1 MIRATTE
8 PLEGN
13 LVRLSVEIDEPE
25 FDKALV
31 DVVKTLASQIRV
43 PGFRPGKVPR
53 KVLEARM
60 GGAGALRAEAL
71 REALPD
77 FYARAVVDA
86 EIDPIASPE
95 IDITS
100 GEDSG
105 AVSFDAV
112 VQVRPTVSIPGY
124 DGLQVTLPG
133 IIVSDEDVDRQ
144 IDRLREN
151 DAELEI
157 VGRPAIDGDQVTIDL
172 HGNDASGAEVVG
184 VDDYLYEVG
193 SATVTAEL
201 DETLRGAKSGD
212 ILTFSSAAPG
222 DGDEMIS
229 FRVLVKDVKVKKLPE
244 PTDEWAAESSEFET
258 LAELRADISDR
269 VARVKL
275 VQSQMALRE
284 NTIEAVAALVDD
296 GDVPEVLVDAEVNE
310 RLHDLQHRLEA
321 QKLGLGEYLQATGR
335 TPDDL
340 LTAVRADAHR
350 AVKADLALRA
360 LAEAEELGLSDE
372 ELDTEV
378 AAMAERLESSPLELR
393 RQLDTAGRTGA
404 VRSELRKG
412 KALQWLLDHV
422 ELFDEEGNPMSRDDL
437 KTDAAAEATEES
449 AEGATDVAEENE
461 ENE

>member
-1 MIRATTE
+1 MQFVMRATTE

-25 FDKALV
+25 FDRALG
-31 DVVKTLASQIRV
+31 DVVKTLATQIRV

-71 REALPD
+71 RESLPD
-77 FYARAVVDA
+77 FYARAVVDS

-100 GEDSG
+100 GEDGG

-112 VQVRPTVSIPGY
+112 VQVRPLVSIPGY

-133 IIVSDEDVDRQ
+133 IIVSDEDIDRQ
-144 IDRLREN
+144 VDRLREN
-151 DAELEI
+151 DAELEL
-157 VGRPAIDGDQVTIDL
+157 VGRAAIDGDLVTINL
-172 HGNDASGAEVVG
+172 HGTDESGAEVVG

-193 SATVTAEL
+193 SGTVTPEL
-201 DETLRGAKSGD
+201 DAELRGAKSGD
-212 ILTFSSAAPG
+212 ILSFSSTAPG
-222 DGDEMIS
+222 DGDEVIS

-244 PTDEWAAESSEFET
+244 PTDEWAAESSEFAT
-258 LAELRADISDR
+258 VAELRADISDR
-269 VARVKL
+269 LARVKL

-284 NTIEAVAALVDD
+284 KTIEAIAGLVDD
-296 GDVPEVLVDAEVNE
+296 ADVPEVLVDSEVNE

-340 LTAVRADAHR
+340 LAAVRVDAQR
-350 AVKADLALRA
+350 AVKADLGLRA
-360 LAEAEELGLSDE
+360 LAEAQELGITDE
-372 ELDTEV
+372 ELDAEMV
-378 AAMAERLESSPLELR
+378 AMADRMGTTPGELR

-437 KTDAAAEATEES
+437 KTDAAKEI
-449 AEGATDVAEENE
+449 EENE
-461 ENE
+461 DDAESS

>member
-1 MIRATTE
+1 MRATTE

-31 DVVKTLASQIRV
+31 DGVRTLGSQIRV

-77 FYARAVVDA
+77 FYARAVVDS

-95 IDITS
+95 IDITA

-112 VQVRPTVSIPGY
+112 VQVRPLVSIPGY
-124 DGLQVTLPG
+124 VGLQVTLPG
-133 IIVSDEDVDRQ
+133 LAVTDEDVDRQ
-144 IDRLREN
+144 VDRLREN
-151 DAELEI
+151 DAELEV
-157 VGRPAIDGDQVTIDL
+157 VGRPAVDGDLVTIDL
-172 HGNDASGAEVVG
+172 HGNDEAGAEVVG

-193 SATVTAEL
+193 SGTVTREL
-201 DETLRGAKSGD
+201 DEALHGAKAGD
-212 ILTFSSAAPG
+212 ILAFTSPAPG
-222 DGDEMIS
+222 DEDEVIS

-244 PTDEWAAESSEFET
+244 ATDEWAAESSEFET
-258 LAELRADISDR
+258 VAELRADISDR
-269 VARVKL
+269 IARVKL

-284 NTIEAVAALVDD
+284 KTVESVANLVDD

-321 QKLGLGEYLQATGR
+321 QKLGLAEYLQATGR

-340 LTAVRADAHR
+340 LAAVRTEAQR

-360 LAEAEELGLSDE
+360 LAEAEELDVSDE
-372 ELDTEV
+372 ELDAEMVT
-378 AAMAERLESSPLELR
+378 MAQRMETTPAELR

-437 KTDAAAEATEES
+437 KTDAAKESEETEDDAEHS
-449 AEGATDVAEENE
+449 
-461 ENE
+461 

>member
-1 MIRATTE
+1 MRATTE

-25 FDKALV
+25 FDRALV
-31 DVVKTLASQIRV
+31 GVVKTLASQVRV

-77 FYARAVVDA
+77 FYARAVVDS

-95 IDITS
+95 IDITA
-100 GEDSG
+100 GEESG

-112 VQVRPTVSIPGY
+112 VQVRPVVSIPGY

-133 IIVSDEDVDRQ
+133 LRVSDED
-144 IDRLREN
+144 IDGQVNRLREN
-151 DAELEI
+151 DAELES
-157 VGRPAIDGDQVTIDL
+157 VGRPAADGDLVTIDL
-172 HGNDASGAEVVG
+172 HGKDAGDAEVVG

-193 SATVTAEL
+193 SGTVTPEL
-201 DETLRGAKSGD
+201 DVELRGAKTGD
-212 ILTFSSAAPG
+212 ILAFTARAPG
-222 DGDEMIS
+222 DEEEIIS

-244 PTDEWAAESSEFET
+244 PTDEWAAESSEFAT
-258 LAELRADISDR
+258 VAELRADIADR
-269 VARVKL
+269 MARIKL

-284 NTIEAVAALVDD
+284 KTVEAVAGLVDD

-340 LTAVRADAHR
+340 LAAVRVDAQR

-360 LAEAEELGLSDE
+360 LADAQELTVTDE
-372 ELDTEV
+372 ELEAEIATMAQRMETS
-378 AAMAERLESSPLELR
+378 AAELR

-437 KTDAAAEATEES
+437 KIDAAKESEETE
-449 AEGATDVAEENE
+449 
-461 ENE
+461 

>member
-1 MIRATTE
+1 VQFVMRATTE

-31 DVVKTLASQIRV
+31 DVVKTLGNQIRV

-71 REALPD
+71 RESLPD
-77 FYARAVVDA
+77 FYARAVVDS
-86 EIDPIASPE
+86 ELDPIASPE

-100 GEDSG
+100 GEDGG

-112 VQVRPTVSIPGY
+112 VQVRPLVSIPGY
-124 DGLQVTLPG
+124 VGLQVTLPG
-133 IIVSDEDVDRQ
+133 LAVSDEDVDRQ
-144 IDRLREN
+144 VDRLREN
-151 DAELEI
+151 DAELEL
-157 VGRPAIDGDQVTIDL
+157 VARPAIDGDQVTINL
-172 HGNDASGAEVVG
+172 HGDDESGAEVVG
-184 VDDYLYEVG
+184 IDDYLYEVG
-193 SATVTAEL
+193 SGTITPEL
-201 DETLRGAKSGD
+201 DEALRGAKGGD
-212 ILTFSSAAPG
+212 ILSFASPSPADA
-222 DGDEMIS
+222 EEEIS

-244 PTDEWAAESSEFET
+244 PTDEWAAESSEFAT
-258 LAELRADISDR
+258 VAELRADITDR
-269 VARVKL
+269 ITRVKL
-275 VQSQMALRE
+275 VTSQMALRE
-284 NTIEAVAALVDD
+284 KTVEAVAELVDD
-296 GDVPEVLVDAEVNE
+296 ADVPEVLVDAEVND

-340 LTAVRADAHR
+340 IASVRTEAQR

-360 LAEAEELGLSDE
+360 LAEAEKLTLTDQ
-372 ELDTEV
+372 ELDDEMVT
-378 AAMAERLESSPLELR
+378 MAERMQTTPTELR

-437 KTDAAAEATEES
+437 KTDAAKESEES
-449 AEGATDVAEENE
+449 E
-461 ENE
+461 

>member
-1 MIRATTE
+1 MRATTE

-13 LVRLSVEIDEPE
+13 LVRLRVEIDEPE

-77 FYARAVVDA
+77 FYARAVIDS
-86 EIDPIASPE
+86 EIDPIASPD

-100 GEDSG
+100 GEDGG
-105 AVSFDAV
+105 AISFDAV

-133 IIVSDEDVDRQ
+133 IVVKDEDVDQQ

-151 DAELEI
+151 DAELEL
-157 VGRPAIDGDQVTIDL
+157 VGRPSIDGDLVTIDL
-172 HGNDASGAEVVG
+172 HGNDESGAEVVG

-193 SATVTAEL
+193 SGTVTVEL
-201 DETLRGAKSGD
+201 DEQLRGAKAGH
-212 ILTFSSAAPG
+212 ILAFTSPAPG
-222 DGDEMIS
+222 DEDEVIS

-244 PTDEWAAESSEFET
+244 PTDEWADESSEFAT

-284 NTIEAVAALVDD
+284 KTVEAIAGLVDD
-296 GDVPEVLVDAEVNE
+296 DDVPEVLVDSEVNE

-335 TPDDL
+335 TPEDL
-340 LTAVRADAHR
+340 LAAVRVDAQR

-372 ELDTEV
+372 ELDAEIAT
-378 AAMAERLESSPLELR
+378 MAERMETTPAELR

-437 KTDAAAEATEES
+437 KTDAAK
-449 AEGATDVAEENE
+449 ENE

>member
-1 MIRATTE
+1 MRATTE

-25 FDKALV
+25 FDRALLGV
-31 DVVKTLASQIRV
+31 AKTLASQVRV

-71 REALPD
+71 RESLPD
-77 FYARAVVDA
+77 FYARAVVDS

-95 IDITS
+95 IDITGGEES
-100 GEDSG
+100 GG
-105 AVSFDAV
+105 VSFDAV
-112 VQVRPTVSIPGY
+112 VQVRPVVSIPGY

-133 IIVSDEDVDRQ
+133 LVVSDEDIDAQV
-144 IDRLREN
+144 DRLREN
-151 DAELEI
+151 DAELES
-157 VGRPAIDGDQVTIDL
+157 VGRPAIDGDLVSIDL
-172 HGNDASGAEVVG
+172 HGSDGGGAEVVG
-184 VDDYLYEVG
+184 IDDYLYEVG
-193 SATVTAEL
+193 SGTITPEL
-201 DETLRGAKSGD
+201 DVELRGAKTGA
-212 ILTFSSAAPG
+212 ILAFTSPAPG
-222 DGDEMIS
+222 NEDEIIS

-244 PTDEWAAESSEFET
+244 PTDEWAAESSEFAT
-258 LAELRADISDR
+258 VAELRADIADR
-269 VARVKL
+269 MARVKL

-284 NTIEAVAALVDD
+284 KTVEAVAGLVDD
-296 GDVPEVLVDAEVNE
+296 GDVPEVLVDSEVNE

-340 LTAVRADAHR
+340 LAAVRVDALR

-360 LAEAEELGLSDE
+360 LATAEDLTVGDD
-372 ELDTEV
+372 ELDTEI
-378 AAMAERLESSPLELR
+378 AAMAQRMETSAAVLR

-437 KTDAAAEATEES
+437 RIDAAKES
-449 AEGATDVAEENE
+449 EENE
-461 ENE
+461 

>member
-1 MIRATTE
+1 VIRATTE

-25 FDKALV
+25 FDRALV
-31 DVVKTLASQIRV
+31 GVVKTLASQVRV

-77 FYARAVVDA
+77 FYARAVVDS

-95 IDITS
+95 IDITAGEES
-100 GEDSG
+100 GG
-105 AVSFDAV
+105 VSFDAV
-112 VQVRPTVSIPGY
+112 VQVRPVVTIPGY

-133 IIVSDEDVDRQ
+133 LLVSDED
-144 IDRLREN
+144 IDGQVNRLREN
-151 DAELEI
+151 DAELES
-157 VGRPAIDGDQVTIDL
+157 VGRPAADGDLVSIDL
-172 HGNDASGAEVVG
+172 HGNDQSDAEVVG
-184 VDDYLYEVG
+184 IDDYLYEVG
-193 SATVTAEL
+193 SGTITPEL
-201 DETLRGAKSGD
+201 DVELRGAKAGD
-212 ILTFSSAAPG
+212 ILAFTSAAPG
-222 DGDEMIS
+222 NEDEIIS

-244 PTDEWAAESSEFET
+244 PTDEWAAESSEFST
-258 LAELRADISDR
+258 VDELRADIAER
-269 VARVKL
+269 MARVKL

-284 NTIEAVAALVDD
+284 KTVEAVAGLVDD
-296 GDVPEVLVDAEVNE
+296 DDVPEVLVDSEVNE

-340 LTAVRADAHR
+340 LAAVRVDAQR

-360 LAEAEELGLSDE
+360 LAEAEELTVSDD
-372 ELDTEV
+372 ELDAELVT
-378 AAMAERLESSPLELR
+378 MAQRMETSPIELR
-393 RQLDTAGRTGA
+393 RQLDAAGRTGA
-404 VRSELRKG
+404 VRSELRKS

-437 KTDAAAEATEES
+437 KTDAAKESEETE
-449 AEGATDVAEENE
+449 
-461 ENE
+461 

>member
-1 MIRATTE
+1 MRATTE

-31 DVVKTLASQIRV
+31 DVVRTLGSQIRV

-60 GGAGALRAEAL
+60 VGAGALRAEAL

-77 FYARAVVDA
+77 FYARAVVDS

-95 IDITS
+95 IDITA

-112 VQVRPTVSIPGY
+112 VQVRPLVSIPGY
-124 DGLQVTLPG
+124 VGLQVTLPG
-133 IIVSDEDVDRQ
+133 LAVTDEDVDRQ
-144 IDRLREN
+144 VDRLREN
-151 DAELEI
+151 DAELEV
-157 VGRPAIDGDQVTIDL
+157 VGRPAVDGDLVTIDL
-172 HGNDASGAEVVG
+172 HGNDEAGAEVVG

-193 SATVTAEL
+193 SGTVTREL
-201 DETLRGAKSGD
+201 DEALHGAKAGD
-212 ILTFSSAAPG
+212 ILAFTSPAPG
-222 DGDEMIS
+222 DEDEVIS

-244 PTDEWAAESSEFET
+244 ATDEWAAESSEFET
-258 LAELRADISDR
+258 VAELRADISDR
-269 VARVKL
+269 IARVKL

-284 NTIEAVAALVDD
+284 KTVESVANLVDD

-321 QKLGLGEYLQATGR
+321 QKLGLAEYLQATGR

-340 LTAVRADAHR
+340 LAAVRTEAQR

-360 LAEAEELGLSDE
+360 LAEAEELDVSDE
-372 ELDTEV
+372 ELDAEMVT
-378 AAMAERLESSPLELR
+378 MAQRMETTPAELR

-437 KTDAAAEATEES
+437 KTDAAKESEETE
-449 AEGATDVAEENE
+449 
-461 ENE
+461 

>member
-1 MIRATTE
+1 VQFVMRATTE

-25 FDKALV
+25 FDRALV
-31 DVVKTLASQIRV
+31 DVVKSLATQIRV

-77 FYARAVVDA
+77 FYAKAVVDS
-86 EIDPIASPE
+86 EIDPIAPPE
-95 IDITS
+95 IDITG
-100 GEDSG
+100 GEDTG
-105 AVSFDAV
+105 AVRFDAV
-112 VQVRPTVSIPGY
+112 VQVRPLVSIPGY
-124 DGLQVTLPG
+124 VGLQVTLPG
-133 IIVSDEDVDRQ
+133 LGVTDEDVDRQ

-151 DAELEI
+151 DAELD
-157 VGRPAIDGDQVTIDL
+157 VVNRPAIDGDLVTIDL

-184 VDDYLYEVG
+184 IDDYLYEVG
-193 SATVTAEL
+193 TGTITPEL
-201 DETLRGAKSGD
+201 DVELRGAKAGAIVAFDSP
-212 ILTFSSAAPG
+212 APG
-222 DGDEMIS
+222 TEDELIS
-229 FRVLVKDVKVKKLPE
+229 FRVLVKEVKVKKLPE
-244 PTDEWAAESSEFET
+244 PTDEWAAESSEFDT
-258 LAELRADISDR
+258 VAELRSDITDR
-269 VARVKL
+269 VTRMKL
-275 VQSQMALRE
+275 VQSQMALRPK
-284 NTIEAVAALVDD
+284 TIEAVADLVDD

-340 LTAVRADAHR
+340 ISSVRTEAQR

-360 LAEAEELGLSDE
+360 LAEAEELSLTDQ
-372 ELDTEV
+372 ELDDEIV
-378 AAMAERLESSPLELR
+378 AMAQRMETTPGELR

-412 KALQWLLDHV
+412 KALQWLLDNV

-437 KTDAAAEATEES
+437 KTDAAEDSEES
-449 AEGATDVAEENE
+449 E
-461 ENE
+461 

>member
-1 MIRATTE
+1 MRATTE

-25 FDKALV
+25 FDRALV
-31 DVVKTLASQIRV
+31 GVVKTLASQVRV

-71 REALPD
+71 RESLPD
-77 FYARAVVDA
+77 FYARAVVDS

-95 IDITS
+95 IDITAGEES
-100 GEDSG
+100 GG
-105 AVSFDAV
+105 VSFDAV
-112 VQVRPTVSIPGY
+112 VQVRPVVSIPGY

-133 IIVSDEDVDRQ
+133 LRVSDED
-144 IDRLREN
+144 IDGQVNRLREN
-151 DAELEI
+151 DAELES
-157 VGRPAIDGDQVTIDL
+157 VGRPATDGDLVSIDL
-172 HGNDASGAEVVG
+172 HGSDASGAEVVG
-184 VDDYLYEVG
+184 IDDYLYEVG
-193 SATVTAEL
+193 SGTITPEL
-201 DETLRGAKSGD
+201 DVELRGAKTGD
-212 ILTFSSAAPG
+212 ILAFTSPAPG
-222 DGDEMIS
+222 NEDEIIS

-244 PTDEWAAESSEFET
+244 PTDEWAAESSEFAT
-258 LAELRADISDR
+258 VAELRADISDR
-269 VARVKL
+269 MARVKL

-284 NTIEAVAALVDD
+284 KTVEAVAGLVDD
-296 GDVPEVLVDAEVNE
+296 GDVPEVLVDSEVNE

-340 LTAVRADAHR
+340 LAAVRVDAQR

-360 LAEAEELGLSDE
+360 LAEAEELSVSDD
-372 ELDTEV
+372 ELDTEI
-378 AAMAERLESSPLELR
+378 ATMAERMETSAAALR

-404 VRSELRKG
+404 VRSELRKS

-422 ELFDEEGNPMSRDDL
+422 ELFDQEGNPMSRDDL
-437 KTDAAAEATEES
+437 KIDAAKES
-449 AEGATDVAEENE
+449 EENE
-461 ENE
+461 

>member
-1 MIRATTE
+1 MRATTE

-31 DVVKTLASQIRV
+31 DVVRTLGSQIRV

-77 FYARAVVDA
+77 FYARAVVDS

-95 IDITS
+95 IDITA

-112 VQVRPTVSIPGY
+112 VQVRPLVSIPGY
-124 DGLQVTLPG
+124 VGLQVTLPG
-133 IIVSDEDVDRQ
+133 LAVTDEDVDRQ
-144 IDRLREN
+144 VDRLREN
-151 DAELEI
+151 DAELEV
-157 VGRPAIDGDQVTIDL
+157 VGRPAVDGDLVTIDL
-172 HGNDASGAEVVG
+172 HGNDEAGAEVVG

-193 SATVTAEL
+193 SGTVTREL
-201 DETLRGAKSGD
+201 DEALHGAKAGD
-212 ILTFSSAAPG
+212 ILAFTSPAPG
-222 DGDEMIS
+222 DEDEVIS

-244 PTDEWAAESSEFET
+244 ATDEWAAESSEFET
-258 LAELRADISDR
+258 VAELRADISDR
-269 VARVKL
+269 IARVKL

-284 NTIEAVAALVDD
+284 KTVESVANLVDD

-321 QKLGLGEYLQATGR
+321 QKLGLAEYLQATGR

-340 LTAVRADAHR
+340 LAAVRTEAQR

-360 LAEAEELGLSDE
+360 LAEAEELDVSDE
-372 ELDTEV
+372 ELDAEMVT
-378 AAMAERLESSPLELR
+378 MAQRMETTPAELR

-437 KTDAAAEATEES
+437 KTDAAKESEETE
-449 AEGATDVAEENE
+449 
-461 ENE
+461 